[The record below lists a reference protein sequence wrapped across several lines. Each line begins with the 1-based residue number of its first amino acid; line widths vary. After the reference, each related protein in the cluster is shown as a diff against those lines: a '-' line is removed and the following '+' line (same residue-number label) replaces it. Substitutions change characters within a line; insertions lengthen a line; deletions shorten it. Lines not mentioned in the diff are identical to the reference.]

1 MEKEEE
7 KSRKSRKV
15 KKLDKNL
22 IIITLRNMR
31 VPADRI
37 CMMCQ
42 RHTEVAGAGIEG
54 KTTAKRMIRGYYSAQ
69 RQRIHI

>member
-1 MEKEEE
+1 
-7 KSRKSRKV
+7 
-15 KKLDKNL
+15 
-22 IIITLRNMR
+22 MR